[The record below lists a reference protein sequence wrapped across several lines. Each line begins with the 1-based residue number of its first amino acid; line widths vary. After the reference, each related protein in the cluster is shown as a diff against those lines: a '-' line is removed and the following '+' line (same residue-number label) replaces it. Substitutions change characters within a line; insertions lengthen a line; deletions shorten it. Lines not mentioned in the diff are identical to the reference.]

1 MAKDRK
7 LVEGNGYWEWCA
19 ALLPLHFDHKNA
31 PGDISIDIA
40 ATTGRPVLMEYA
52 DKVEQRRFLEALLN
66 LTWLAPGIRR
76 EVAKAVGRPLRQR
89 NVDYEAGRT
98 LVFKVMVAEV
108 EARMRAAGQ
117 RPPMGDIH
125 TAAIEEVA
133 EKVGIGPEALLKRLQ
148 RIRHIPRPMRD

>member
-1 MAKDRK
+1 MGMAKTPKHGDDD
-7 LVEGNGYWEWCA
+7 GYWQEWHA
-19 ALLPLHFDHKNA
+19 ALLPLHFDDKDM
-31 PGDISIDIA
+31 PDGSVDIT
-40 ATTGRPVLMEYA
+40 ATSGRPVLMDENA
-52 DKVEQRRFLEALLN
+52 DQAARQRFLNALLEIS
-66 LTWLAPGIRR
+66 WLPPGIRR

-98 LVFKVMVAEV
+98 LVCKVMVAEV

-133 EKVGIGPEALLKRLQ
+133 ETVGIGPEALKKRIQ
-148 RIRHIPRPMRD
+148 RIRHITRA